1 MAELRADSESKGDR
15 ISKLESE
22 LELLKSMGAPTDGS
36 GDNSN
41 LLGALSE
48 MLKKLEEKLTSKIID
63 LDEKMKD
70 FVKQPEF
77 KQTITSLE
85 ERKADRSELRKLHDL
100 MELLNNKPT
109 GQVQVVKETVIAAE

>member
-1 MAELRADSESKGDR
+1 
-15 ISKLESE
+15 
-22 LELLKSMGAPTDGS
+22 MGAPTDGS

-48 MLKKLEEKLTSKIID
+48 MLKKLEEKLTSKIMD